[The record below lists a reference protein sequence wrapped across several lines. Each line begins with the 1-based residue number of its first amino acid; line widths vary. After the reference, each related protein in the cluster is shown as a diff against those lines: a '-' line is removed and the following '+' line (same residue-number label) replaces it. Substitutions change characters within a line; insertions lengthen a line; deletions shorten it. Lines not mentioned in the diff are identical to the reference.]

1 MAVIDLNYY
10 AETATLSRTVAPY
23 EKFRVRTADGRIR
36 REVAGSYI
44 TYSLA
49 LGNVDKAKYDE
60 LMALLLSVDEYATVI
75 MPHGADSRD
84 NITFDAVFDSVTDE
98 LITEEGD
105 GGRYWDNLTI
115 QLVMAQPVSEVV

>member
-1 MAVIDLNYY
+1 M
-10 AETATLSRTVAPY
+10 
-23 EKFRVRTADGRIR
+23 
-36 REVAGSYI
+36 AGSYI